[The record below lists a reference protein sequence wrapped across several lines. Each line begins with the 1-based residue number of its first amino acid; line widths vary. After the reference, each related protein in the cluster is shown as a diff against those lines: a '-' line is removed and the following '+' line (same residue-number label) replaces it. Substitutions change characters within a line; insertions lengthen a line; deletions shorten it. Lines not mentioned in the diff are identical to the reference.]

1 MPAVKE
7 ASLESFYE
15 LVRKQGNL
23 RTDTHAQRWSS
34 AVLRSLALN
43 LGRGA
48 RKDLAQALPE
58 PLRVQLKRQFWLLH
72 FRDKSLTQHEFLQQ
86 VSRRSGNTDPQFSRL
101 ATSAVF
107 AGLKSLIDEE
117 VSDEVADSLSP
128 EVSAL
133 WQSA

>member
-1 MPAVKE
+1 MPEVKE

-15 LVRKQGNL
+15 IVRSRGNL
-23 RTDTHAQRWSS
+23 RTETHAQRWTS

-43 LGRGA
+43 LGRVA
-48 RKDLAQALPE
+48 RNDLSQALPE
-58 PLRVQLKRQFWLLH
+58 PLRDQLKRQFWLLH
-72 FRDKSLTQHEFLQQ
+72 FRDRSLTQHEFLQQ
-86 VSRRSGNTDPQFSRL
+86 VARRSGNTDPQFSRL
-101 ATSAVF
+101 ATSGVF
-107 AGLKSLIDEE
+107 AGLKSLIDSD